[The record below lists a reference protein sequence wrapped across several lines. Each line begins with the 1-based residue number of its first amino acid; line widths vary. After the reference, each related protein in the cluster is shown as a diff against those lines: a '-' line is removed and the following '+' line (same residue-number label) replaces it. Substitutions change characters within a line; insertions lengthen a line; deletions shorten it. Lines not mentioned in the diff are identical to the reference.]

1 MGGRGGLSR
10 NDSSRRLADALGL
23 ISSAVLIA
31 ATPTPPVSPSVN
43 LDGVLAPPPTV
54 SYAPDA
60 EGNGTPI
67 GAFDATEYASYVSA
81 GSDSSLAT
89 ILTRDGFVA
98 GYGASWTEQAN
109 GRALVELV
117 VADSGGNG
125 ARSWLATAQRAA
137 RSSDYDTRSIV
148 VPEVGPYYGVH
159 YSNPSG
165 PAYADVVSFVK
176 GNDFFTVAF
185 ISSADDLG
193 TAAAV
198 QARKHFDSAPADSIP
213 PSQWPENVHLLAGG
227 IGALKIAALV
237 AVGVVVL
244 GFVISLGLFFYVRKE
259 ASRSANGKLSLDGES
274 QPPDG

>member
-10 NDSSRRLADALGL
+10 KGSRRLADALGL
-23 ISSAVLIA
+23 ISTAALIA
-31 ATPTPPVSPSVN
+31 AAPTPPVSPSVN
-43 LDGVLAPPPTV
+43 LDRVLAPPPTV
-54 SYAPDA
+54 DYAPDA

-67 GAFDATEYASYVSA
+67 GAFDAIVYASQVSA
-81 GSDSSLAT
+81 GSDPSLAT
-89 ILTRDGFVA
+89 TLTRDGFVA
-98 GYGASWTEQAN
+98 GYGAGWTEQTN

-117 VADSGGNG
+117 VAFSGGNG
-125 ARSWLATAQRAA
+125 ARSWLATAQAAA
-137 RSSDYDTRSIV
+137 RSSDYYTRSIV
-148 VPEVGPYYGVH
+148 VPGVGLYYGVH

-176 GNDFFTVAF
+176 GNDFFTVGF

-193 TAAAV
+193 TAAAL
-198 QARKHFDSAPADSIP
+198 QARKQFDAAPADSIP

-227 IGALKIAALV
+227 IGALKIAVLV
-237 AVGVVVL
+237 ATGVVVL
-244 GFVISLGLFFYVRKE
+244 GFMISLGTFFYVRKE